1 MKALQHLKLVAA
13 AFLVAA
19 LAVTDAD
26 AARREKKQETTVE
39 FPDATR
45 EDPKPESSPRLSR
58 NLQRLTDAYNE
69 GNMEEALK
77 LARELYGNERAKP
90 YDVAVAHMF
99 AGFAAYE
106 TDQVD
111 VAIQEMVQAIDA
123 NALPNNN
130 HYNTMQT
137 LASIYAQ
144 EEQYDKAVQY
154 LDRLI
159 AETKTDKA
167 EVYGLLGQIQYNAGN
182 YPEAVAAVK
191 RALELEK
198 EKPDDSWQQ
207 ILMASYHEMGD
218 EDAALTLAEEQYR
231 KDPTDK
237 RAMLNLVTLYS
248 QMDQS
253 QKAIA
258 LMEEARAKNMLTEQR
273 DYEIL
278 YAAYLNSEG
287 GEAKAAA
294 VIQEGLDKGLLPA
307 DAKTYTYLG
316 QAYYFSDQIEPA
328 IGAFRQA
335 AAAAKDG
342 EPGLYLSQIL
352 SNEDRQGE
360 AKAAAQAALAKGL
373 KKPGEAWMV
382 IGRSEFYMDNLPA
395 AREAY
400 RKAMADPATRSQAQK
415 ALAQISR

>member
-1 MKALQHLKLVAA
+1 
-13 AFLVAA
+13 
-19 LAVTDAD
+19 
-26 AARREKKQETTVE
+26 
-39 FPDATR
+39 
-45 EDPKPESSPRLSR
+45 
-58 NLQRLTDAYNE
+58 
-69 GNMEEALK
+69 
-77 LARELYGNERAKP
+77 
-90 YDVAVAHMF
+90 
-99 AGFAAYE
+99 
-106 TDQVD
+106 
-111 VAIQEMVQAIDA
+111 
-123 NALPNNN
+123 
-130 HYNTMQT
+130 T

-342 EPGLYLSQIL
+342 EPGPYLSQPL

-395 AREAY
+395 VPRRPAARVPPELKTRAATCMSDKNYYY
-400 RKAMADPATRSQAQK
+400 RDQPQGISWARIGGNAFAIALHAVVFMLMMAPVNPPGKEGPKEEVTLVSF
-415 ALAQISR
+415 I